1 MGDNRLV
8 HNVKWVNSIYALVR
22 ISFGESC
29 SLETLPID
37 RSVHLQCPR
46 DVGRVTSIK
55 TGLSVNRIA
64 FNICKYPS
72 TILPQPRPNTTLLE
86 DANELLNYT
95 IPNFVEPSLMLCQ
108 RWLNFEILTILPSN
122 IWAYF
127 VSHIAFNNLCLS
139 AYCIAFKINMQ
150 EICRVFRLHSVT

>member
-1 MGDNRLV
+1 MSSYLPSLIVYRITRQVMVGVAMMLSASSNGLSPVQLDWVLLRRRMGDNRLV

-108 RWLNFEILTILPSN
+108 RWLNLKF
-122 IWAYF
+122 
-127 VSHIAFNNLCLS
+127 
-139 AYCIAFKINMQ
+139 
-150 EICRVFRLHSVT
+150 